1 MALTPHTTR
10 SRITKLDGMLSCSI
24 TGACGPCTSKIFPIV
39 SRIHSRV
46 NVNSSVRYGMYGLET

>member
-10 SRITKLDGMLSCSI
+10 SRMTKLGGMFSCSI
-24 TGACGPCTSKIFPIV
+24 TGPWGPCTSKITPIV

-46 NVNSSVRYGMYGLET
+46 NVNSSVRYGVYGLDT